1 MEQPKT
7 KSLNFTLPSE
17 QEALTTLGRIIQ
29 GSGLSAEAQ
38 IALRLWLS
46 DYLPGAPD
54 AQQVEE
60 AGQDDG
66 GSGPQPS
73 LCEEGGD
80 SAVGGAG
87 LQ

>member
-7 KSLNFTLPSE
+7 KNLSFALPSE

-66 GSGPQPS
+66 SGSPQS
-73 LCEEGGD
+73 GLREEGGD
-80 SAVGGAG
+80 SAVGGER